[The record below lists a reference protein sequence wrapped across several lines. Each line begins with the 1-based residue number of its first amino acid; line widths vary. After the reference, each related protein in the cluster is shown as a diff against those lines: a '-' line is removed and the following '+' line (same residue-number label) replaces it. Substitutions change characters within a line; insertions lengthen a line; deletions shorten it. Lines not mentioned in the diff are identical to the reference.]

1 MKSETL
7 PFEELELSKTTKFNQ
22 LLITAAKLFGEN
34 PKRGRLLI
42 DDTVFHGPKLYMT
55 LDEFGVPVG
64 QLIYAEFTNAQNEWP
79 SDVAKR
85 TQQNEIKRE
94 ATPAN
99 PKRSTIRTIG
109 LHNLGNTCYLNSAL
123 QIVANLKLFHEY
135 FVLTGMYARQ
145 SNLKNP
151 QGYSGDLVESFAQL
165 INQMYD
171 ENAEVVVPRDFK
183 RVIS

>member
-1 MKSETL
+1 MKFETL

-85 TQQNEIKRE
+85 TQQIEIRRE

-99 PKRSTIRTIG
+99 PKKSTIRTIG

-123 QIVANLKLFHEY
+123 
-135 FVLTGMYARQ
+135 
-145 SNLKNP
+145 
-151 QGYSGDLVESFAQL
+151 
-165 INQMYD
+165 
-171 ENAEVVVPRDFK
+171 
-183 RVIS
+183 